1 MVSGTDA
8 VAPRGAGAPERE
20 EAWFAQDAE
29 RVVAAMQSDVE
40 AGLSG
45 NEAASRL
52 SRYGPNQIAGEK
64 PPSVWVVALARLR
77 DPMNIMLVA
86 VVVVSLLIGQ
96 VSTAV
101 IVGLLGVLNVVLGA
115 RQELKARASVDALA
129 KLQVPQ
135 AKALR
140 EGEIALVAASALV
153 PGDIVAR
160 WWRQRE

>member
-8 VAPRGAGAPERE
+8 VAPRGVGAPERGE
-20 EAWFAQDAE
+20 SWFAQDAE
-29 RVVAAMQSDVE
+29 WVVAAMQSDVE

-45 NEAASRL
+45 DEAASRL

-64 PPSVWVVALARLR
+64 PPSVWVVALAQLR

-101 IVGLLGVLNVVLGA
+101 IVGLLVVLNVVLGA

-129 KLQVPQ
+129 KLCRSGARPSWVRVW
-135 AKALR
+135 ALR
-140 EGEIALVAASALV
+140 LRLWLILGLSGRLASAM
-153 PGDIVAR
+153 R
-160 WWRQRE
+160 